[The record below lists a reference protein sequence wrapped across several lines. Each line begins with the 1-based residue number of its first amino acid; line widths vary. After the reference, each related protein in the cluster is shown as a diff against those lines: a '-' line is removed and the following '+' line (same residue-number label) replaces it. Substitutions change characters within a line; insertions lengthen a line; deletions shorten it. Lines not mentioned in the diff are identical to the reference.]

1 MIGVFD
7 SGYGGLTILKSL
19 VQRLPAYDYL
29 FLGDN
34 ARAPYGARSYN
45 VICQFTAQGV
55 KQLFDLGCPIVVVA
69 CNTASAR
76 ALRTLQ
82 QRFLPAFYP
91 DRRLLGMIRPSA
103 EALAHIPV
111 GDVSSQPRPKIT
123 GRVAVLG
130 TRETISSQSF
140 LIELKKLAPNLDLRQ
155 QACPVW
161 APLVESGELNSA
173 GTEWFVKRDL
183 EQLVDDCGHLDSVLL
198 ACTHFPALLPVI
210 RKHLPA
216 NVEILTQAPVIAER
230 LADWLDRHP
239 EFENRLGK
247 SGARRF
253 LTTDD
258 QSYFSS
264 IAHEILGEPVKCET
278 VHIDEAAQ

>member
-19 VQRLPAYDYL
+19 IQRLPEYNYT

-34 ARAPYGARSYN
+34 ARAPYGARSYD
-45 VICQFTAQGV
+45 VICQFTLQGV
-55 KQLFDLGCPIVVVA
+55 KHLFDLGCPIVVVA

-103 EALAHIPV
+103 EALAHIQV
-111 GDVSSQPRPKIT
+111 GDVSNKPRPKIT

-130 TRETISSQSF
+130 TRETIGSQSF
-140 LIELKKLAPNLDLRQ
+140 LIELQKLAPNLDVRQ

-161 APLVESGELNSA
+161 APLVESGELTSA

-183 EQLVDDCGHLDSVLL
+183 EKLITECGNLDGVLL

-210 RKHLPA
+210 RKHLPI

-230 LADWLDRHP
+230 LEDWLNRHP
-239 EFENRLGK
+239 DFESRLEK
-247 SGARRF
+247 SGKLCF

-258 QSYFSS
+258 QTYFST
-264 IAHEILGEPVKCET
+264 IARQILEKVISCET
-278 VHIDEAAQ
+278 VHIDERPR